1 MKHVYVLGGLR
12 SHIGIQNKTFCHVPA
27 ELLGAEVLKQVM
39 DRLALP
45 VKDLDMVICGNAVGC
60 GGNITRL
67 MLLEA
72 GLPQDIPA
80 FTVDGQCG
88 SGMES
93 IMTAASLIESGE
105 AELVIAGGFESCSTQ
120 PSRML
125 SPAHPEYQEGKTYM
139 SAKFMPGVF
148 RETAM
153 LEGAEM
159 AAASRNISRE
169 ELDDWALKSHLRAV
183 EARRRGDLESV
194 TVSVNGS
201 TRDDGIRE
209 KMSWRLL
216 EHLPG
221 VLRRDGLITAGNA
234 CTKNDGAAFVV
245 LCSKRYLEAHGRK
258 AKARILTSQLTGS
271 DPMQSPQSAILSI
284 RELLKKR
291 GLAPEAVDCY
301 EVNEPFAVI
310 DALFYREF
318 PSCMERLN
326 IFGGALAYGHP
337 YGASGAIIFLHLL
350 RALEKKRGRYGVCS
364 VAAAGGVGSSLLI
377 ERCDS
382 SESDYLHMV
391 KQWPEE
397 RDALIIDG
405 ETRISYKEL
414 ADAAEEIRKAADIP
428 QEKTLYPI
436 QTASIKEQIISFLAF
451 SGTNYVPVMVSDK
464 SSHCPEECGDI
475 PERAC
480 MAVLTSGTSGE
491 EKILYRSQESWAD
504 FFPEQNCIFGTGEGT
519 RLFLHGSPAFT
530 GNLSFYISQLAT
542 GGSIITSRY
551 FHPVR
556 WAALMKEEKVDAI
569 YLVPVKLRELMKH
582 VHEPYDG
589 LRSVIA
595 GSQSLGAEDAQ
606 KLRQIYPAADI
617 FLYYGASELSYVT
630 YTTDREMGSD
640 RSLIG
645 KPFPG
650 VEISLKDGEMFVKTP
665 YRAEGFDSPCSIG
678 DFGRTDAE
686 GNYYFEGRRDE
697 RCKINGVN
705 VSSVKVERALEML
718 DGIEEAAVIQENLH
732 GKECLAAYVICSAPL
747 DCEAVRSALAS
758 RLSVY
763 EIPKK
768 ITEVK
773 EFPRNENGKILK
785 RCMGNMNR
793 CSGADL
799 GTCGDA

>member
-27 ELLGAEVLKQVM
+27 EMLGAEVLKHVM
-39 DRLALP
+39 ERFSLSE
-45 VKDLDMVICGNAVGC
+45 KDLDMVICGNAVGC

-72 GLPQDIPA
+72 GLSQDIPA

-125 SPAHPEYQEGKTYM
+125 SPAHPEYEEGRAYM

-159 AAASRNISRE
+159 TAASHNISRG

-183 EARRRGDLESV
+183 EARRNRDLESI

-201 TRDDGIRE
+201 LRDDGIRE
-209 KMSWRLL
+209 KMSRRLL

-221 VLRRDGLITAGNA
+221 ALHRDGLITAGNA

-245 LCSKRYLEAHGRK
+245 LCSKRYLETHGRK
-258 AKARILTSQLTGS
+258 AKARILTSRLTGS

-284 RELLKKR
+284 RQLLKKS
-291 GLAPEAVDCY
+291 GLEPEAVDCY

-318 PSCMERLN
+318 PSCMDRLN

-350 RALEKKRGRYGVCS
+350 RALEKKRGRYGICS

-377 ERCDS
+377 ERCDG
-382 SESDYLHMV
+382 SECDYLHLV
-391 KQWPEE
+391 KQWPEK
-397 RDALIIDG
+397 RDALVIDG
-405 ETRISYKEL
+405 ESRITYGEL
-414 ADAAEEIRKAADIP
+414 ADAAEKMRGASDIP
-428 QEKTLYPI
+428 AEKTLYPI
-436 QTASIKEQIISFLAF
+436 RTDSIEEQIVTFLAF
-451 SGTNYVPVMVSDK
+451 SGTNYVPVLVSERGG
-464 SSHCPEECGDI
+464 HCPAEHGEI

-504 FFPEQNCIFGTGEGT
+504 FFPEQNRIFGTGEGT
-519 RLFLHGSPAFT
+519 RLFLHGSCAFT
-530 GNLSFYISQLAT
+530 GNLSFYISQLAS
-542 GGSIITSRY
+542 GGSIITSRH

-556 WAALMKEEKVDAI
+556 WAALMKEEKADAL
-569 YLVPVKLRELMKH
+569 YLVPVKLRELLKY

-606 KLRQIYPAADI
+606 KLRKIYPAADI

-630 YTTDREMGSD
+630 YTTGQEMGPD
-640 RSLIG
+640 PTLIG

-650 VEISLKDGEMFVKTP
+650 VEISLKDGEFFVKTP
-665 YRAEGFDSPCSIG
+665 YRAEGFCSPCSIG
-678 DFGRTDAE
+678 DFGRADAE
-686 GNYYFEGRRDE
+686 GNYYFDGRRDE

-705 VSSVKVERALEML
+705 VSAVKVEQALKML
-718 DGIEEAAVIQENLH
+718 DGIEDAAVVQENLH

-747 DCEAVRSALAS
+747 DGAAVRSELAA

-768 ITEVK
+768 IVEVK

-785 RCMGNMNR
+785 RC
-793 CSGADL
+793 L
-799 GTCGDA
+799 GSSR